1 MQDRVPLYPGRVT
14 LTPVSG
20 QNNTY
25 DMVRADQP
33 TQEGTPLNKSSL
45 LKDAT
50 SELYGLGADA
60 VPDDVLKMI
69 HGNLA
74 GIEPVGTIKTTVRT
88 DLDDTWLLCNGEA
101 VNKNDYPALGEL
113 FGSNPSIT
121 QISTNAAGTE
131 GVEIYGDTCVVISVG
146 ISDTYAHVCVSKD
159 GLKTWSEQTIYSSG
173 NMYLKDIACYNGTWV
188 AVGWDGSGKPYA
200 FTTTDPTGTWTSVN
214 IVSSTRYLTS
224 IACYN
229 GTWVAVGYYNGSP
242 YMFTTTN
249 PSGTWSAV
257 TIPSGAHA
265 LESIACYNGTWVA
278 VGSARSSSNYYPY
291 IYTMTNPAGTWTG
304 KQIDS
309 TNATPLRDVFCY
321 NGTWV
326 AVADDNTN
334 FIPCVYVTTDPT
346 GTWTRNVISDTQAI
360 LYGVTCCNGLW
371 VISGDGNES
380 FPPYTAPVFT
390 TTDPAGVWERKA
402 LPTYTDLSDGVC
414 CYGASWVIAGGR
426 NYNSNTTIVTDANF
440 YLPEISVDKAYSYIK
455 AKE

>member
-188 AVGWDGSGKPYA
+188 AVG
-200 FTTTDPTGTWTSVN
+200 
-214 IVSSTRYLTS
+214 
-224 IACYN
+224 
-229 GTWVAVGYYNGSP
+229 
-242 YMFTTTN
+242 
-249 PSGTWSAV
+249 
-257 TIPSGAHA
+257 
-265 LESIACYNGTWVA
+265 
-278 VGSARSSSNYYPY
+278 SARSSSNYYPY
-291 IYTMTNPAGTWTG
+291 IYTTTNPAGTWTG